1 MIKRVRLL
9 FAIGTFT
16 AAFAPEVWAD
26 FYQYTDGSGVVSITN
41 KLDGVPKKYRSTMK
55 VVREEPAAKKVVR
68 SEPVQTEP
76 VSIETTSQSVAPAN
90 LAGRFDELGNRFPWF
105 KPAVYLA
112 VIVAIFTLIT
122 KVTVL
127 LPSRLLGRVI
137 YLAFTVGVLAFIYKS
152 YSAHVVE
159 TTQKLKG
166 EAEAVARK
174 AAARQEATKAGEA
187 EK

>member
-1 MIKRVRLL
+1 MIKTIRLL
-9 FAIGTFT
+9 FAIGICT
-16 AAFAPEVWAD
+16 AAFAPKVFAD

-41 KLDGVPKKYRSTMK
+41 RIDGVPKKYRATMK
-55 VVREEPAAKKVVR
+55 VVREEPSSKKAAQP
-68 SEPVQTEP
+68 EAVQPEP
-76 VSIETTSQSVAPAN
+76 VSIEPVSQSVAPAN
-90 LAGRFDELGNRFPWF
+90 LAGRFEELGNRFPWF
-105 KPAVYLA
+105 KPVVYLA

-137 YLAFTVGVLAFIYKS
+137 YVAFTAGVLVFIYKS

-159 TTQKLKG
+159 TTRKLK
-166 EAEAVARK
+166 EDAEAVARK
-174 AAARQEATKAGEA
+174 AAARQDAIKAGEA